1 MKLLY
6 SVKVTK
12 QLNEASLYKQEIGGS
27 LALVTWEIGS
37 YYSIRC
43 CETKPNG
50 QSEQRILNRR
60 HSKDVKSAQSTRK
73 CESPNPRCFV
83 LLRWREF
90 SRPII
95 KRG

>member
-12 QLNEASLYKQEIGGS
+12 QLNEASLYKQEIGRI

-43 CETKPNG
+43 CETKP
-50 QSEQRILNRR
+50 
-60 HSKDVKSAQSTRK
+60 K
-73 CESPNPRCFV
+73 V
-83 LLRWREF
+83 LQPANQNKEY
-90 SRPII
+90 
-95 KRG
+95 